1 MFCFSWNEEIVKE
14 KFQMTQ
20 IIMDPITKT
29 ADDKLNEN
37 RPYEPIPYD
46 IHAALREMT
55 ASLAAQKV
63 EMRQLQKD
71 NEAQAEKLKELDK
84 LKTEVDK
91 QKTEV
96 DKQKTEVDKVKQQL
110 QARQVAF
117 SAALLA
123 EGSKMVGPFR
133 RDTTLVFKYVATN
146 IGRAYNSNSGIFTA
160 PVRGAYH
167 FEFYIGGYVD
177 NHHPTAAVLVKNQ
190 DHVFSAY
197 AKQTSYYASTSNGA
211 TLILEVGDHV
221 FVRMYANTKMYDDHN
236 RYCTFS
242 GHLLFAM

>member
-1 MFCFSWNEEIVKE
+1 MEI
-14 KFQMTQ
+14 
-20 IIMDPITKT
+20 
-29 ADDKLNEN
+29 A
-37 RPYEPIPYD
+37 
-46 IHAALREMT
+46 EMT

-84 LKTEVDK
+84 LKTEQDK

-96 DKQKTEVDKVKQQL
+96 DNVKQQL

>member
-1 MFCFSWNEEIVKE
+1 MRHTNLVFEYVATNIGVAYNSN
-14 KFQMTQ
+14 T
-20 IIMDPITKT
+20 DPITKT
-29 ADDKLNEN
+29 ADDKLSEN

-46 IHAALREMT
+46 IHAVLREMT

-71 NEAQAEKLKELDK
+71 
-84 LKTEVDK
+84 TE
-91 QKTEV
+91 
-96 DKQKTEVDKVKQQL
+96 
-110 QARQVAF
+110 ARQVAF

-123 EGSKMVGPFR
+123 EGSAVVGPFR